1 MKISKIVLTCCM
13 VAGLAPALAACGSS
27 SKTTPAAGNTSG
39 STTAAPSGGKTVDIY
54 SSLPLLGPLSA
65 DTVPALNG
73 EKLALAQA
81 NNKAGQFNVKFIS
94 LDDATAAAANY
105 TVSQCATDGRT
116 AAADPKAIAYI
127 GEFNSGCTEAS
138 LPILNKQMVPMI
150 SPANTYVGLTT
161 NEPGSAPGEPAKYY
175 PSGVR
180 TYLRIVPR
188 DSIQAAADALAMKN
202 AGCTRIAVAN
212 DKTPYGAGI
221 AQQIELIKK
230 FYGINVVGNT
240 GVNPMAPN
248 FRSYAAT
255 IKGQGAN
262 CFFYGGLTST
272 GGVQITKDVHSAIPT
287 AKLFGPDGMCLSSWT
302 DPKQGGVPL
311 SLDPLMQ
318 CTVATLDLTAYPG
331 GKTFL
336 KAYEAKYGGGVP
348 APYAIY
354 GYEAMKLVL
363 DTIAGLGAQG
373 DSKSAVL
380 HALFATKNRNS
391 VLGTYSFNANGD
403 TTLKAYGLYKVVNGQ
418 LKFDKTI
425 TPSHIV

>member
-1 MKISKIVLTCCM
+1 V
-13 VAGLAPALAACGSS
+13 VAVAACGSS
-27 SKTTPAAGNTSG
+27 NNNKTS
-39 STTAAPSGGKTVDIY
+39 SSPSSSASGKTIDIY
-54 SSLPLLGPLSA
+54 SSLPLLGPLTA
-65 DTVPALNG
+65 DTVPLLNG
-73 EKLALAQA
+73 EKLALAEA
-81 NNKAGQFNVKFIS
+81 GDKAGPFTIKFTS

-105 TVSQCATDGRT
+105 TVSQCASDGRT

-138 LPILNKQMVPMI
+138 LPILNRAGVPMV

-161 NEPGSAPGEPAKYY
+161 NEPGSAPGEPQKYY
-175 PSGVR
+175 PSGTR

-188 DSIQAAADALAMKN
+188 DSIQAAADALAMKQ
-202 AGCTRIAVAN
+202 AGCTRIAEAN

-221 AQQIELIKK
+221 ATQIELIKK
-230 FYGINVVGNT
+230 DYGINVVSNT
-240 GVNPMAPN
+240 GVNPTAPN

-255 IKGQGAN
+255 IKGEGAD

-302 DPKQGGVPL
+302 NPKQGGVPL
-311 SLDPLMQ
+311 SLDPLME
-318 CTVATLDLTAYPG
+318 CTVATLDLSAYPG
-331 GKTFL
+331 GKEFL
-336 KAYEAKYGGGVP
+336 SKYQAKYGGGIP

-363 DTIAGLGAQG
+363 DTISKLGANG
-373 DSKSAVL
+373 DNKTDVL

-391 VLGTYSFNANGD
+391 VLGTYSFDKNGD
-403 TTLKAYGLYKVVNGQ
+403 TTLKAYGLYKVKNGN
-418 LKFDKTI
+418 LVFYKTL
-425 TPSHIV
+425 TPTHVL

>member
-1 MKISKIVLTCCM
+1 MRFRSRAVTGCLVAISV
-13 VAGLAPALAACGSS
+13 VALAACGSS
-27 SKTTPAAGNTSG
+27 SKTT
-39 STTAAPSGGKTVDIY
+39 STPSSSSSSSGKTIDIY
-54 SSLPLLGPLSA
+54 SSLPLLGPLTA

-73 EKLALAQA
+73 EKLALTQA
-81 NNKAGQFNVKFIS
+81 GYKAGPFKVKFTS

-105 TVSQCATDGRT
+105 TVSQCAADGRT
-116 AAADPKAIAYI
+116 AAADPKAVAYI

-138 LPILNKQMVPMI
+138 LPILNKAGVPMI

-161 NEPGSAPGEPAKYY
+161 SEPGSLPGEPAKYY

-180 TYLRIVPR
+180 TFLRIVPR
-188 DSIQAAADALAMKN
+188 DSIQAAADALAMKQ
-202 AGCTRIAVAN
+202 AGCTRIALAN

-221 AQQIELIKK
+221 ATQIELIKK
-230 FYGINVVGNT
+230 DYGINVVSNT
-240 GVNPMAPN
+240 GVNPSAPN

-255 IKGQGAN
+255 IKGEGAD

-287 AKLFGPDGMCLSSWT
+287 AKLFGPDGMCLASWT

-311 SLDPLMQ
+311 TLDPLME

-336 KAYEAKYGGGVP
+336 KAYQAQYGGGTP

-363 DTIAGLGAQG
+363 DTINKLGPNG
-373 DSKSAVL
+373 DNKTDVL

-391 VLGTYSFNANGD
+391 VLGTYSFDKNGD
-403 TTLKAYGLYKVVNGQ
+403 TTLKAYGLYKVHNGQ
-418 LKFDKTI
+418 LVFSKTL
-425 TPSHIV
+425 TPTHIV

>member
-1 MKISKIVLTCCM
+1 MKVPKIVLTGCL
-13 VAGLAPALAACGSS
+13 VAGTAVALAACGGSS
-27 SKTTPAAGNTSG
+27 SSPSTGTSG
-39 STTAAPSGGKTVDIY
+39 TTASTGGKSITIY

-65 DTVPALNG
+65 DTIPALNG
-73 EKLALAQA
+73 EKLALDQA
-81 NNKAGQFNVKFIS
+81 NNKAGPFAVKFVS

-105 TVSQCATDGRT
+105 TVAQCASNGRT

-138 LPILNKQMVPMI
+138 LPILNKEEVPMI

-161 NEPGSAPGEPAKYY
+161 NEPGSAPGEPQKYY
-175 PSGVR
+175 PTGVR

-188 DSIQAAADALAMKN
+188 DSIQAAADALAMKQ
-202 AGCTRIAVAN
+202 AGCTHIALAN

-221 AQQIELIKK
+221 ATQIELIKK
-230 FYGINVVGNT
+230 SYGINVVSNT
-240 GVNPMAPN
+240 GVNPTAPN
-248 FRSYAAT
+248 FRSYANT
-255 IKGQGAN
+255 IKGEGAD

-311 SLDPLMQ
+311 SLDPLME
-318 CTVATLDLTAYPG
+318 CTVATLDLNAYPG
-331 GKTFL
+331 GKAFL
-336 KAYEAKYGGGVP
+336 KAYQAKYGGGVP

-363 DTIAGLGAQG
+363 DTIDKLGSQG
-373 DSKSAVL
+373 NSKSAVL
-380 HALFATKNRNS
+380 KALFATKDRPS
-391 VLGTYSFNANGD
+391 VLGTYSFDKNGD

-418 LKFDKTI
+418 LVFKQTL
-425 TPSHIV
+425 TPTHVV

>member
-1 MKISKIVLTCCM
+1 MKVPRIVLTGCL
-13 VAGLAPALAACGSS
+13 VAGTVVALAACGSS
-27 SKTTPAAGNTSG
+27 SSTGTSSSG
-39 STTAAPSGGKTVDIY
+39 TTASSGGQTIDIY
-54 SSLPLLGPLSA
+54 SSLPLLGPLLA
-65 DTVPALNG
+65 DTGPALNG
-73 EKLALAQA
+73 EKLALSQA
-81 NNKAGQFNVKFIS
+81 NGKAGPFTVNFKS

-105 TVSQCATDGRT
+105 TVSQCASDGRQ
-116 AAADPKAIAYI
+116 AASDPKAVAYI

-138 LPILNKQMVPMI
+138 LPILNQAGIPMI

-161 NEPGSAPGEPAKYY
+161 NEPGSLPGEPQKYY

-180 TYLRIVPR
+180 TYMRIVPR
-188 DSIQAAADALAMKN
+188 DSIQAAADALAMKQ
-202 AGCTRIAVAN
+202 AGCKHVALAN

-221 AQQIELIKK
+221 TKQIELIKNA
-230 FYGINVVGNT
+230 YGISVVSDQ
-240 GVNPMAPN
+240 GVNPSAPN
-248 FRSYAAT
+248 FRSYAST
-255 IKGQGAN
+255 IKGQGAD

-311 SLDPLMQ
+311 SLDPLME
-318 CTVATLDLTAYPG
+318 CTVATLDLSAYPG

-336 KAYEAKYGGGVP
+336 AAYKAKYGGGTP

-363 DTIAGLGAQG
+363 DTISKLGSQG
-373 DSKSAVL
+373 NNKTAVL
-380 HALFATKNRNS
+380 HALLATKNRNS
-391 VLGTYSFNANGD
+391 VLGTYSFDKNGD

-418 LKFDKTI
+418 LVFKQTL
-425 TPSHIV
+425 TPTHVV

>member
-1 MKISKIVLTCCM
+1 MKVPRIVLTGCL
-13 VAGLAPALAACGSS
+13 VAGTVVALAACGSS
-27 SKTTPAAGNTSG
+27 SSTGTSAG
-39 STTAAPSGGKTVDIY
+39 TTAAAAPGGKTIDIY

-65 DTVPALNG
+65 DTIPALNG
-73 EKLALAQA
+73 EKLALSQA
-81 NNKAGQFNVKFIS
+81 GGKAGPFTVKFTS

-105 TVSQCATDGRT
+105 TVSQCASDGRT
-116 AAADPKAIAYI
+116 AAADPKAVAYI

-138 LPILNKQMVPMI
+138 LPILNKAGVPMI

-161 NEPGSAPGEPAKYY
+161 SEPGSAPGEPAKYY

-180 TYLRIVPR
+180 TYMRIVPR
-188 DSIQAAADALAMKN
+188 DSIQAASDALAMQQ
-202 AGCTRIAVAN
+202 AGCKHVALAN

-221 AQQIELIKK
+221 ATQIELIKK
-230 FYGINVVGNT
+230 SYGLNVVSNT
-240 GVNPMAPN
+240 GVNPTAPN

-255 IKGQGAN
+255 IKGQGAD

-311 SLDPLMQ
+311 SLDPLME

-336 KAYEAKYGGGVP
+336 KAYQAKYGGGVP

-363 DTIAGLGAQG
+363 DTISKLGSQG
-373 DSKSAVL
+373 DSKTAVL
-380 HALFATKNRNS
+380 HALLATKDRNS
-391 VLGTYSFNANGD
+391 VLGTYSFDKNGD

-425 TPSHIV
+425 TPTHIV

>member
-1 MKISKIVLTCCM
+1 MKVPRIFLTSCL
-13 VAGLAPALAACGSS
+13 VVGTAVALAACGSS
-27 SKTTPAAGNTSG
+27 SKTGTSSSGTTGAPAA
-39 STTAAPSGGKTVDIY
+39 SGGKTIDIY
-54 SSLPLLGPLSA
+54 SSLPLLGPLTA
-65 DTVPALNG
+65 DTIPALNG
-73 EKLALAQA
+73 EKLALSQA
-81 NNKAGQFNVKFIS
+81 GYKAGPFTVKFIS

-105 TVSQCATDGRT
+105 TVSQCASDGRT
-116 AAADPKAIAYI
+116 AAADPKAVAYI

-138 LPILNKQMVPMI
+138 LPILNKAGVPMI

-188 DSIQAAADALAMKN
+188 DSIQAAADALAMKQ
-202 AGCTRIAVAN
+202 AGCTRIALAN

-221 AQQIELIKK
+221 ATQIELIKK
-230 FYGINVVGNT
+230 SYGINVVSNT
-240 GVNPMAPN
+240 GVNPTAPN

-255 IKGQGAN
+255 IKGEGAN

-311 SLDPLMQ
+311 SLDPLME
-318 CTVATLDLTAYPG
+318 CTVATLNLTAYPG
-331 GKTFL
+331 GRTFL
-336 KAYEAKYGGGVP
+336 AAYKAKYGGGIP
-348 APYAIY
+348 APYSIY

-363 DTIAGLGAQG
+363 DTISKLGSQG
-373 DSKSAVL
+373 DSKTAVL
-380 HALFATKNRNS
+380 HALFATKDRHS
-391 VLGTYSFNANGD
+391 VLGTYSFDKNGD
-403 TTLKAYGLYKVVNGQ
+403 TTLKAYGLYKVKNGQ
-418 LKFDKTI
+418 LVFYKTL
-425 TPSHIV
+425 TPSHII

>member
-1 MKISKIVLTCCM
+1 MRVPRIVLTGCL
-13 VAGLAPALAACGSS
+13 VAGTVVALAACGSS
-27 SKTTPAAGNTSG
+27 SKSGTTGTTGAPAAS
-39 STTAAPSGGKTVDIY
+39 SGKTIDIY
-54 SSLPLLGPLSA
+54 SSLPLLGPLTA

-73 EKLALAQA
+73 ERLALSQA
-81 NNKAGQFNVKFIS
+81 GNKAGPFTVKFTS

-105 TVSQCATDGRT
+105 TVSQCASDGRT
-116 AAADPKAIAYI
+116 AAADPKAVAYI

-138 LPILNKQMVPMI
+138 LPILNKGGVPMI

-161 NEPGSAPGEPAKYY
+161 SEPGSAPGEPAKYY

-180 TYLRIVPR
+180 TYMRIVPR
-188 DSIQAAADALAMKN
+188 DSIQAASDALAMKQ
-202 AGCTRIAVAN
+202 AGCKRIALAN

-221 AQQIELIKK
+221 ATQIELIKK
-230 FYGINVVGNT
+230 SYGITVVNNT
-240 GVNPMAPN
+240 GVNPTAPN

-255 IKGQGAN
+255 IKGLGAD

-311 SLDPLMQ
+311 SLDPLME
-318 CTVATLDLTAYPG
+318 CTVATLDLSAYPG

-336 KAYEAKYGGGVP
+336 AAYKAKYGGGTP

-363 DTIAGLGAQG
+363 DTISKLGSQG
-373 DSKSAVL
+373 SNKTAVL
-380 HALFATKNRNS
+380 HALLATKNRNS
-391 VLGTYSFNANGD
+391 VLGTYSFDKNGD

-418 LKFDKTI
+418 LKFFKTL
-425 TPSHIV
+425 TPTHIV

>member
-1 MKISKIVLTCCM
+1 MKVPRFVFTGCLVVGTA
-13 VAGLAPALAACGSS
+13 VALAACGSS
-27 SKTTPAAGNTSG
+27 NSSPGTGTGG
-39 STTAAPSGGKTVDIY
+39 GTTASAGGKSITIY

-65 DTVPALNG
+65 DTIPALNG
-73 EKLALAQA
+73 EKLALDQA
-81 NNKAGQFNVKFIS
+81 DNKAGPFTVTFKS

-105 TVSQCATDGRT
+105 TVAQCASNGRT
-116 AAADPKAIAYI
+116 AAADPSAIAYI

-138 LPILNKQMVPMI
+138 LPILNKEEVPMI

-161 NEPGSAPGEPAKYY
+161 SEPGSAPGEPGKYY

-188 DSIQAAADALAMKN
+188 DSIQAAADALAMKQ
-202 AGCTRIAVAN
+202 AGCTHIALAN

-221 AQQIELIKK
+221 ATQIELIKK
-230 FYGINVVGNT
+230 DYGINVVSNT
-240 GVNPMAPN
+240 GVNPTAAN
-248 FRSYAAT
+248 FRSYANT
-255 IKGQGAN
+255 IKGQGAD

-272 GGVQITKDVHSAIPT
+272 GGVQITKDVHAAIPT

-311 SLDPLMQ
+311 SLDPLME
-318 CTVATLDLTAYPG
+318 CTVATLDLNAYPG
-331 GKTFL
+331 GKAFL
-336 KAYEAKYGGGVP
+336 KAYQAKYGGGTP

-363 DTIAGLGAQG
+363 DTIDKLGSQG
-373 DSKSAVL
+373 NSKSAVL
-380 HALFATKNRNS
+380 KALFATKDRNS
-391 VLGTYSFNANGD
+391 VLGTYSFDKNGD

-418 LKFDKTI
+418 LVFKATL
-425 TPSHIV
+425 TPTHIV

>member
-1 MKISKIVLTCCM
+1 MKVPRIVMTGCLVVGT
-13 VAGLAPALAACGSS
+13 VVALAACGSS
-27 SKTTPAAGNTSG
+27 SSPSTGTSTPSTSASTSG
-39 STTAAPSGGKTVDIY
+39 KTIDIY

-65 DTVPALNG
+65 DTIPALNG
-73 EKLALAQA
+73 EKLALSEAGG
-81 NNKAGQFNVKFIS
+81 KAGPFTVKFIS

-105 TVSQCATDGRT
+105 TVAQCASNGRQ

-138 LPILNKQMVPMI
+138 LPILNKEEVPMV

-161 NEPGSAPGEPAKYY
+161 NEPGSAPGEPGKYY
-175 PSGVR
+175 PTGVR

-188 DSIQAAADALAMKN
+188 DSIQAAADALAMKQ
-202 AGCTRIAVAN
+202 AGCTRIALAN

-221 AQQIELIKK
+221 ATQIELIKK
-230 FYGINVVGNT
+230 DYGINVVSNT
-240 GVNPMAPN
+240 AINPTAPN
-248 FRSYAAT
+248 FRSYAQT
-255 IKGQGAN
+255 IKGEGAN
-262 CFFYGGLTST
+262 CFFFGGLTST

-311 SLDPLMQ
+311 SLDPLME

-331 GKTFL
+331 GKAFL
-336 KAYEAKYGGGVP
+336 KAYQGKYGGGIP

-363 DTIAGLGAQG
+363 DTIKGLGSQG

-380 HALFATKNRNS
+380 KALFATKDRNS
-391 VLGTYSFNANGD
+391 VLGTYSFDKNGD
-403 TTLKAYGLYKVVNGQ
+403 TTLKAYGLYSVKNGQ
-418 LKFDKTI
+418 LVFKQTL
-425 TPSHIV
+425 TPTHIV

>member
-1 MKISKIVLTCCM
+1 MKVPRIVLTGCL
-13 VAGLAPALAACGSS
+13 VAGTVVALAACGSS
-27 SKTTPAAGNTSG
+27 SNNNTGTGSSG
-39 STTAAPSGGKTVDIY
+39 TTAASGGKTIDIY
-54 SSLPLLGPLSA
+54 SSLPLLGPLTA
-65 DTVPALNG
+65 DTKPAVNG
-73 EKLALAQA
+73 EQLALSQA
-81 NNKAGQFNVKFIS
+81 GGKAGPFTVKFTS

-105 TVSQCATDGRT
+105 TISQCASDGRT
-116 AAADPKAIAYI
+116 AAADPNAVAYI

-138 LPILNKQMVPMI
+138 LPILNKAGVPMI

-161 NEPGSAPGEPAKYY
+161 SEPGSAPGEPAKYY

-180 TYLRIVPR
+180 TYMRIVPR
-188 DSIQAAADALAMKN
+188 DSIQAASDALAMKQ
-202 AGCTRIAVAN
+202 AGCTHVALAN

-221 AQQIELIKK
+221 TKQIELVKNS
-230 FYGINVVGNT
+230 YGINVVSDL
-240 GVNPMAPN
+240 GVNPTAPN
-248 FRSYAAT
+248 FRSYAST
-255 IKGQGAN
+255 IKGQGAD

-272 GGVQITKDVHSAIPT
+272 GGVQITKDVNSAIPK

-318 CTVATLDLTAYPG
+318 CTVATLDLSAYPG

-336 KAYEAKYGGGVP
+336 KAYQAKYGGGTP

-363 DTIAGLGAQG
+363 DTISKLGSQG

-380 HALFATKNRNS
+380 HALLATKNRNS
-391 VLGTYSFNANGD
+391 VLGTYSFDKNGD
-403 TTLKAYGLYKVVNGQ
+403 TTLKAYGLYKVSGGQ
-418 LKFDKTI
+418 LKFFKTL
-425 TPSHIV
+425 TPTHVV

>member
-1 MKISKIVLTCCM
+1 MKIPRILLTCCLM
-13 VAGLAPALAACGSS
+13 AGLAPALAACGSS
-27 SKTTPAAGNTSG
+27 SNNSGASSGTGTTG
-39 STTAAPSGGKTVDIY
+39 SSGGKTIDIY

-73 EKLALAQA
+73 EKLALSQA
-81 NNKAGQFNVKFIS
+81 HYKAGDFNVKFTS

-138 LPILNKQMVPMI
+138 LPILNKAMVPMI

-161 NEPGSAPGEPAKYY
+161 SEPGSAPGEPAKYY

-188 DSIQAAADALAMKN
+188 DSIQAASDALAMKQ
-202 AGCTRIAVAN
+202 AGCTRVALAN

-221 AQQIELIKK
+221 ATQIELIKK
-230 FYGINVVGNT
+230 DYGLDVVSNT
-240 GVNPMAPN
+240 GVNPQAPN
-248 FRSYAAT
+248 FRSYAST
-255 IKGQGAN
+255 IKGQGAD

-272 GGVQITKDVHSAIPT
+272 GGVQITKDVHAAIPN

-311 SLDPLMQ
+311 SLDHLME
-318 CTVATLDLTAYPG
+318 CTVATLNLTAYPG
-331 GKTFL
+331 GQEFL
-336 KAYEAKYGGGVP
+336 KAYQAKYGGGIP
-348 APYAIY
+348 APYSIY

-363 DTIAGLGAQG
+363 DTIAKLGPQG

-391 VLGTYSFNANGD
+391 VLGTYSFDKNGD

-418 LKFDKTI
+418 LKFFKTL
-425 TPSHIV
+425 TPTHIV